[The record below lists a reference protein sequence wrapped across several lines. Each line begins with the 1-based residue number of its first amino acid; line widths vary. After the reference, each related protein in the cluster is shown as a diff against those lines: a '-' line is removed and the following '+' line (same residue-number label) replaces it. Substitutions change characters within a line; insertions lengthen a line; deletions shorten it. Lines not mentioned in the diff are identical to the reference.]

1 MKRIAAIDIGSNAI
15 RMLICYVI
23 PFGKENIYQKNLYLR
38 LPLRLGEDSFIDGI
52 ISEDKIKTLSEAL
65 ISFRYIMRVHKV
77 QEYQIYATSALRE
90 SRNSSSVILKV
101 KKATGLNINI
111 INGLKEAKIIAEGN
125 LLSKLD
131 YNKNYLYVDVGGGST
146 EYSILKKGE
155 KKKSKSFKFGTVR
168 LLNNSDV
175 SSTKKKI
182 NKWLTTNIDLKDKIK
197 LYATGGNINK
207 IQSMSGT
214 KNGKPISYISIKD
227 LLNKMIDCDY
237 KERMIKFN
245 LTPDRADVIIPALEI
260 FILTMESV
268 NANKM
273 FIPKTGLVDG
283 MIKEIFN
290 EKNGNKLNP

>member
-1 MKRIAAIDIGSNAI
+1 MKKIAAIDIGSNAV

-23 PFGKENIYQKNLYLR
+23 PFGKENIYQKNSYLR
-38 LPLRLGEDSFIDGI
+38 LPLRLGEDSFSDGI

-65 ISFRYIMRVHKV
+65 ISFKYIMRVHKV

-101 KKATGLNINI
+101 KKATGLNINLI
-111 INGLKEAKIIAEGN
+111 TGLKEAKIIAKGN

-131 YNKNYLYVDVGGGST
+131 YNKTYLYVDVGGGST

-155 KKKSKSFKFGTVR
+155 KKKSKSFKSGTVR

>member
-1 MKRIAAIDIGSNAI
+1 MKKIAAIDIGSTAV

-23 PFGKENIYQKNLYLR
+23 PFGKENIYQKNSYLR
-38 LPLRLGEDSFIDGI
+38 LPLRLGEDTFSNGI
-52 ISEDKIKTLSEAL
+52 ISEGKIKTLSDAL
-65 ISFRYIMRVHKV
+65 LSFKYIMRVHKV

-101 KKATGLNINI
+101 KKATGLNINLI
-111 INGLKEAKIIAEGN
+111 TGLKEAKIIAKGN

-131 YNKNYLYVDVGGGST
+131 YNKTYLYVDVGGGST

-175 SSTKKKI
+175 SFTKKKI